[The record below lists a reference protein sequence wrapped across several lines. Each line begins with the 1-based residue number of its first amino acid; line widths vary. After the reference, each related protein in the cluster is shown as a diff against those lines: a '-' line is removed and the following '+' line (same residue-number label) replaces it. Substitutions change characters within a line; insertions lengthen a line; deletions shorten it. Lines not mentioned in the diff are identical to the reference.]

1 MDISIII
8 CCYNSEYRIKSTL
21 EHLACQNIGF
31 LGCELILVDNN
42 CQDNT
47 VKIALSVWEDC
58 NNPFTL
64 RIEEQKEPGLSHAR
78 RKGIYTAKGEII
90 IFCDDDNWLEKDYIK
105 NAFEIMKSNSKI
117 GVLSGQ
123 SRAVSDIEI
132 PTWFY
137 SHYSYYACG
146 VLAMQSG
153 DVTSRMWVW
162 GAGMV
167 LRRELIMKIYS
178 LFSHKLTGRKGQD
191 LSSGEDVE
199 ICLWHILSGYK
210 LWYAS
215 ELSIKHYMSN
225 FRLDSKMAVKQFKEQ
240 LQSSK
245 LLNSLNHMT
254 IEYFLWSSSMYKY
267 LFSMLIQLIKLN
279 IFNFLIKFY
288 YLIIFIGILPNQTFI
303 RARKIQQIK

>member
-1 MDISIII
+1 
-8 CCYNSEYRIKSTL
+8 
-21 EHLACQNIGF
+21 
-31 LGCELILVDNN
+31 
-42 CQDNT
+42 
-47 VKIALSVWEDC
+47 
-58 NNPFTL
+58 
-64 RIEEQKEPGLSHAR
+64 
-78 RKGIYTAKGEII
+78 
-90 IFCDDDNWLEKDYIK
+90 
-105 NAFEIMKSNSKI
+105 
-117 GVLSGQ
+117 
-123 SRAVSDIEI
+123 
-132 PTWFY
+132 
-137 SHYSYYACG
+137 
-146 VLAMQSG
+146 
-153 DVTSRMWVW
+153 
-162 GAGMV
+162 
-167 LRRELIMKIYS
+167 MKIYS